1 MSQYWKEVAG
11 KDLCGWCAHRTHPMR
26 LLSRIREI
34 ASDTQDVGLN
44 SFVTSD
50 SLLFYT
56 LCTLLLVMPSLL
68 GSIGDTLSL
77 LDPCG
82 DRLGQFLAAPA
93 AHDVG

>member
-56 LCTLLLVMPSLL
+56 LCTLLLVMPFMYTIISNA
-68 GSIGDTLSL
+68 IATWEHW
-77 LDPCG
+77 
-82 DRLGQFLAAPA
+82 R
-93 AHDVG
+93 HT